1 MLLAGWAL
9 GLLLALVSPVVA
21 ADEFRLRISWG
32 GQAARTWQGSIWIS
46 EGELSEPAPLGIEA
60 DEPGSMWLD
69 EGQLLIR
76 QRSPRSYDGVDLLV
90 RAPRTARLAVQLS
103 AAGDHPADRWIE
115 APIETILSEGFSAE
129 LDAKGSRLLIN
140 RRPGDLIPVQF
151 DRQWLV
157 FAPGERFV
165 IEVTTSRLGAPHGAR
180 VRFMIDLKD
189 PRAEKSIWQ
198 SEAQPL
204 WKSETT
210 VAAGEEPL
218 PIEVPLDVPEGVYE
232 VTILATQPGW
242 LPLPQSVDASLAD
255 KRSYG
260 LRKIQLVVVD
270 PQRPTV
276 PTGVLDDQTLKVVE
290 EIDPASPRWWERLSK
305 VPQLPRLQR
314 LWKGPLGNQRSRVV
328 DHPLGPL
335 VRMEPSADK
344 KDISWEA
351 YTIPIKE
358 AGKPHVLEVQYPSD
372 HPQTLG
378 ISIIEPNAAGAAV
391 LSSLD
396 GGVDLFEEVVG
407 DGQPSQWS
415 RHRILFW
422 PKSKTPLVLITNR
435 REAEPALFGKIRVLE
450 VQGPLPRAHPVGD
463 PATARLVAAYLDRP
477 LFPDN
482 FSAHEVL
489 VPPSQLGMHDW
500 RTFYQGGTRLIEYLN
515 HVGYGGLILSVY
527 ADGSTIY
534 PSRLLEPTTRYDTG
548 EFLTTGQDPV
558 RKDVLEMVFRL
569 FDREGLKLIPALEFA
584 APLPGIEA
592 LLRRGGPEAEGLVW
606 IGPDG
611 RSWTETHAPRA
622 GLAPYYNVLDPRV
635 QEAMLEVVRELVGRY
650 SAHRSFAG
658 LAVQLSADG
667 FAQLP
672 GPAWGLDD
680 ATIARFQKATGTEL
694 QTGEDRFAERAR
706 RLASPR
712 PDPQWLA
719 WRAEQLTAFYRQVHK
734 EITAQRPDTRV
745 YLAGARMFE
754 NEELKQLLRPSLPYR
769 TTLKQAMLHVGIDPG
784 LLAEPGGP
792 VLLYGQTVLPRGSL
806 NGQAVPLELERMIQS
821 ESTDN
826 GLRAGVLFYHQPQ
839 EAVLPSFDK
848 QSPFQPSLT
857 RLSMESVPSGAQN
870 RRRFVRA
877 LAQFDPLV
885 TVDGSLRLPLG
896 QEDALRDLVA
906 LYRRLPDA
914 HFQRLPAASSDGPAG
929 PVTVRYLQR
938 PDATYVY
945 LVNEAA
951 FPVTARVR
959 LDVPAGCRI
968 EELTGMRRVAA
979 LAADEKGTYWDVELQ
994 GYDALGA
1001 WLSSPRAR
1009 VQSAKAR
1016 WAPSIDRALA
1026 ARVADLEN
1034 RHRAL
1039 FRPPQWGP
1047 LQNAGFEAEV
1057 LGDGQ
1062 IPGWMFPPGGG
1073 SYVQVDRTRS
1083 RSGKA
1088 SLHVVGGTPASTVVS
1103 LPFPAPKT
1111 GRLTVSMWLKTN
1123 RPAAPLPMRI
1133 GIFGVVGGKSLYRSG
1148 PLLQPIGAAWS
1159 PIMFVVDDL
1168 PLEGLDELHLRLE
1181 LPESGEVWADDIQ
1194 LWNLSFDETEWAALI
1209 KTILPARE
1217 TLAGGQI
1224 IDCIRVL
1231 EGYWPQFLIKHVPLV
1246 PETAHEVAQTPRVAA
1261 DAEKPKEEPSGLLRR
1276 IRGMVPEKLRF

>member
-1 MLLAGWAL
+1 MGAFVQSPSDCPAFSAVEGAPGKPAVAGRR
-9 GLLLALVSPVVA
+9 S
-21 ADEFRLRISWG
+21 
-32 GQAARTWQGSIWIS
+32 
-46 EGELSEPAPLGIEA
+46 
-60 DEPGSMWLD
+60 
-69 EGQLLIR
+69 
-76 QRSPRSYDGVDLLV
+76 SPRTPGADG
-90 RAPRTARLAVQLS
+90 T
-103 AAGDHPADRWIE
+103 
-115 APIETILSEGFSAE
+115 
-129 LDAKGSRLLIN
+129 
-140 RRPGDLIPVQF
+140 
-151 DRQWLV
+151 
-157 FAPGERFV
+157 
-165 IEVTTSRLGAPHGAR
+165 
-180 VRFMIDLKD
+180 
-189 PRAEKSIWQ
+189 
-198 SEAQPL
+198 
-204 WKSETT
+204 
-210 VAAGEEPL
+210 EP
-218 PIEVPLDVPEGVYE
+218 
-232 VTILATQPGW
+232 
-242 LPLPQSVDASLAD
+242 
-255 KRSYG
+255 
-260 LRKIQLVVVD
+260 
-270 PQRPTV
+270 
-276 PTGVLDDQTLKVVE
+276 
-290 EIDPASPRWWERLSK
+290 
-305 VPQLPRLQR
+305 
-314 LWKGPLGNQRSRVV
+314 
-328 DHPLGPL
+328 
-335 VRMEPSADK
+335 DK
-344 KDISWEA
+344 KDLSWEA

-407 DGQPSQWS
+407 GDQPSQWS

-463 PATARLVAAYLDRP
+463 LATTRLVAAYLDRP

-515 HVGYGGLILSVY
+515 HLGYGGLVLSVY

-611 RSWTETHAPRA
+611 RRWTETHAPRA

-650 SAHRSFAG
+650 SGSPILRRAGGPTLGRRLRPVARPGLGPRRRHDRPLPEGNGHRVAG
-658 LAVQLSADG
+658 RR
-667 FAQLP
+667 
-672 GPAWGLDD
+672 GPL
-680 ATIARFQKATGTEL
+680 R
-694 QTGEDRFAERAR
+694 RAR
-706 RLASPR
+706 PALASPR

-719 WRAEQLTAFYRQVHK
+719 WRAEQLAGFYRQVHR
-734 EITAQRPDTRV
+734 EITAQRPDARV
-745 YLAGARMFE
+745 YLAGARFFE

-769 TTLKQAMLHVGIDPG
+769 TTLKQAMLHVGIDPA

-914 HFQRLPAASSDGPAG
+914 HFQRLPAASSGGPAG

-1009 VQSAKAR
+1009 VQSVKAR
-1016 WAPSIDRALA
+1016 WAPAIDRALA

-1047 LQNAGFEAEV
+1047 LQNPGFEAEV

-1073 SYVQVDRTRS
+1073 SYVRVDRTQS
-1083 RSGKA
+1083 RSDKA
-1088 SLHVVGGTPASTVVS
+1088 SLHIVGGTPASTVVS

-1246 PETAHEVAQTPRVAA
+1246 PETAHEVAQTPRVPA